1 MTSLRFAYTPESKA
15 ADITNVTFKYH
26 GGSIA
31 QYGSGSG
38 SIKTAFLKLYERVT
52 TTNHQYR

>member
-1 MTSLRFAYTPESKA
+1 MTSSRFANTPKSKA

-38 SIKTAFLKLYERVT
+38 SSRQTC
-52 TTNHQYR
+52 